1 MRRILY
7 VIGSLNVGGAEKHV
21 VSICSSLRE
30 RGWLPEVLCLV
41 ETGVLANQLIS
52 EGIPVHVL
60 RWRGKPL
67 RSVKFRAFRLV
78 ATFLSCINFLR
89 LHRPDIVHMF
99 LPGAYI
105 VGAVSA
111 LFAGV
116 STRVMSRR
124 SLNDYQ
130 NKYLF
135 MKTIERVLHKSMSL
149 ILANSQAVY
158 KNLVDEG
165 VAEDKLC
172 LIYNG
177 IDMRLF
183 EVNYDRHAI
192 RSVFGIPKD
201 AVVFLIVAN
210 LIEYK
215 GHEDLIT
222 AFALIKNKIPQDW
235 RLLCVGRDDGI
246 GGRLKTFSDSLGLG
260 SYVIWTGPREDVSA
274 IQAASDIG
282 VLSSHEEGF
291 SNAILECMASSLPM
305 VVTDVGGNA
314 EAVIDG
320 DSGLV
325 VPAKNPSALSQA
337 LLALT
342 LDRHRSSMGNR
353 GRIRVMKKF
362 TMDICIERYDL
373 MYRQLVS

>member
-1 MRRILY
+1 
-7 VIGSLNVGGAEKHV
+7 
-21 VSICSSLRE
+21 
-30 RGWLPEVLCLV
+30 
-41 ETGVLANQLIS
+41 
-52 EGIPVHVL
+52 
-60 RWRGKPL
+60 
-67 RSVKFRAFRLV
+67 
-78 ATFLSCINFLR
+78 
-89 LHRPDIVHMF
+89 
-99 LPGAYI
+99 
-105 VGAVSA
+105 
-111 LFAGV
+111 
-116 STRVMSRR
+116 
-124 SLNDYQ
+124 
-130 NKYLF
+130 
-135 MKTIERVLHKSMSL
+135 
-149 ILANSQAVY
+149 LANSQAVY

-183 EVNYDRHAI
+183 EVNYDRQAI

-201 AVVFLIVAN
+201 SVVFLIVAN

-260 SYVIWTGPREDVSA
+260 SYVIWTGPRKDVPA

-291 SNAILECMASSLPM
+291 SNAILECMASSFPM
-305 VVTDVGGNA
+305 VVTDVGGTA

-325 VPAKNPSALSQA
+325 VPAKNSSALGQA
-337 LLALT
+337 LLALA
-342 LDRHRSSMGNR
+342 LDCHRSSMGNR